1 MMSLSIPY
9 RQLVLLAV
17 CIATGCTQNQSNVQR
32 GVRDQE
38 LYVGIGTEPAALDP
52 HLTTGLTEF
61 NVMVALLEGLTTI
74 DSETMEIRPG
84 VAASWDIS
92 EDGRTYIFHLDSKA
106 RWSNGDQVIADDFL
120 FSFERILTPE
130 LGAPY
135 AYMLYPMRGAK
146 AFNKGEAKDFLTVG
160 ASAPDASTL
169 IIELESPTPYFLSL
183 LTHNTWWP
191 VHPPTILKHG
201 KMTDRISK
209 WTRPENFVGNG
220 PFKLERWRLNHSIVV
235 EKNPQY
241 RANHAVSL
249 NRIHFLPINT
259 DSEERAFRADQLHI
273 TSSVP
278 IHRLDWYRDHHPNNL
293 RIYNALGVYY
303 YIINTTKPPLD
314 DPRVRKALGYSINR
328 EALTEHVL
336 KAGQQPAYHFTPPN
350 TGGYMAQARFTYDPE
365 QARKLLAEAG
375 FPGGKGFPEFELL
388 FNTSEA
394 HHTIAVAIQQMWKRE
409 LGVNVRLHNQEWK
422 VYLSTREAM
431 GFDMARAAWFGDY
444 NDPYSFLSL
453 GESDNGNN
461 HSGWVQPEYDQ
472 LLEQSTITAEPETR
486 EDIFQQ
492 AEEILMDKM
501 PFIPIYFY
509 VSSKLVDQSVR
520 GWHPNI
526 LGYQLYQ
533 SISLGDGSEGKVSDF

>member
-1 MMSLSIPY
+1 M
-9 RQLVLLAV
+9 
-17 CIATGCTQNQSNVQR
+17 
-32 GVRDQE
+32 
-38 LYVGIGTEPAALDP
+38 
-52 HLTTGLTEF
+52 
-61 NVMVALLEGLTTI
+61 
-74 DSETMEIRPG
+74 
-84 VAASWDIS
+84 
-92 EDGRTYIFHLDSKA
+92 
-106 RWSNGDQVIADDFL
+106 
-120 FSFERILTPE
+120 
-130 LGAPY
+130 
-135 AYMLYPMRGAK
+135 
-146 AFNKGEAKDFLTVG
+146 
-160 ASAPDASTL
+160 
-169 IIELESPTPYFLSL
+169 
-183 LTHNTWWP
+183 
-191 VHPPTILKHG
+191 
-201 KMTDRISK
+201 
-209 WTRPENFVGNG
+209 
-220 PFKLERWRLNHSIVV
+220 V

-314 DPRVRKALGYSINR
+314 DPRVRKALAYSINR
-328 EALTEHVL
+328 EALTEHLL

-350 TGGYMAQARFTYDPE
+350 TGGYTAQARFTYDPE

-444 NDPYSFLSL
+444 NDPYTFLSL

-461 HSGWVQPEYDQ
+461 HSGWVQPDYDQ

>member
-1 MMSLSIPY
+1 M
-9 RQLVLLAV
+9 RAFVL
-17 CIATGCTQNQSNVQR
+17 ATLIHAFAGCTQRQSNVQR
-32 GVRDQE
+32 GLHDQE

-74 DSETMEIRPG
+74 DPETMEINSG
-84 VAASWDIS
+84 VATSWDIS
-92 EDGRTYIFHLDSKA
+92 EDGKIYTFFLDQNA
-106 RWSNGDQVIADDFL
+106 RWSNGDKVTANDFL
-120 FSFERILTPE
+120 FSFERILSPE

-135 AYMLYPMRGAK
+135 AYMLYPMRGAES
-146 AFNKGEAKDFLTVG
+146 FNKGKTSDFSTVG
-160 ASAPDASTL
+160 VSATDESTL
-169 IIELESPTPYFLSL
+169 VIELESPTPYFLSL

-209 WTRPENFVGNG
+209 WTKPENYVGNG
-220 PFKLERWRLNHSIVV
+220 PFKLKHWRLNHSIVV
-235 EKNPQY
+235 EKNPYY
-241 RANHAVSL
+241 RESNAVNL

-259 DSEERAFRADQLHI
+259 DSEERAFRADQLHM

-278 IHRLDWYRDHHPNNL
+278 IHRLDWYRAHHPENL

-303 YIINTTKPPLD
+303 YILNTTKPPLD
-314 DPRVRKALGYSINR
+314 DPRVRRALAYSIDR

-336 KAGQQPAYHFTPPN
+336 KAGQQPAYHFTPPD
-350 TGGYMAQARFTYDPE
+350 TGNYTACARLPFNPE

-375 FPGGKGFPEFELL
+375 FPDGKGFPEFELL

-394 HHTIAVAIQQMWKRE
+394 HHTIAVAIQQMWKQE
-409 LGVNVRLHNQEWK
+409 LGVNVQLHNQEWK

-431 GFDMARAAWFGDY
+431 EFDIVRAAWFGDY
-444 NDPYSFLSL
+444 NDPYTFLSL

-461 HSGWVQPEYDQ
+461 HSGWALPEYDE
-472 LLEQSTITAEPETR
+472 LLEQTTTTTNTR
-486 EDIFQQ
+486 TRWKIFQQ
-492 AEEILMDKM
+492 AEELLIEEM

-509 VSSKLVDQSVR
+509 VSSKLVDESVQ
-520 GWHPNI
+520 GWYPNI

-533 SISLGDGSEGKVSDF
+533 SIYLSD